1 MSSSESRFVVV
12 MALAAN
18 VGIAVVKFV
27 AAAISGSAAML
38 AEGFHSLAD
47 SGNQLFL
54 LRGTRASRFRPSVR
68 FAFGRGMEIY
78 FWSFLVAVVLFVGGG
93 VVAFMEGLNRL
104 RHPHPDEGG
113 LVFNLVVLGIAAF
126 FELVVAFRV
135 ALKEFNRRRGTRGLV
150 RTVRETKDPT
160 LLVVLFED
168 SVAVLGLAV
177 AAAGLLLAH
186 WTGES
191 YWDAVASMAI
201 GVLLAVTALILAIET
216 KGLLLGES
224 AGREVRA
231 AIRSAALSVPEVETI
246 DRLLTMHLGPDE
258 ILVNMDLVVDAGLS
272 EDEGEAVVRR
282 VEEEIRRLVASG
294 HAGVHRVGGGGLSLA
309 GGRP

>member
-1 MSSSESRFVVV
+1 MSSSESRVVVV

-38 AEGFHSLAD
+38 AEAFHSLAD

-68 FAFGRGMEIY
+68 FPFGRGMEIY

-104 RHPHPDEGG
+104 RNPHPDEGG
-113 LVFNLVVLGIAAF
+113 LALNLAVLGIAAF

-135 ALKEFNRRRGTRGLV
+135 ALKEFNRQRGTRGVV
-150 RTVRETKDPT
+150 RTVQEAKDPT

-168 SVAVLGLAV
+168 SVAVIGLAV

-186 WTGES
+186 WTGDL
-191 YWDAVASMAI
+191 YWDAVASMVI
-201 GVLLAVTALILAIET
+201 GVLLAVTALMLAIET

-231 AIRSAALSVPEVETI
+231 AIRAAVLSVPGVETI
-246 DRLLTMHLGPDE
+246 DRLLTMHLGPEE
-258 ILVNMDLVVDAGLS
+258 ILVNMDLVVDPGLS
-272 EDEGEAVVRR
+272 EAEGEAVVRR
-282 VEEEIRRLVASG
+282 VEDEIRRLVPQAT
-294 HAGVHRVGGGGLSLA
+294 RVFIELGA
-309 GGRP
+309 GG

>member
-1 MSSSESRFVVV
+1 VVV

-18 VGIAVVKFV
+18 VGIAAVKFV

-38 AEGFHSLAD
+38 AESFHSLAD
-47 SGNQLFL
+47 CGNQLFL

-68 FAFGRGMEIY
+68 FPFGRGMEIY

-104 RHPHPDEGG
+104 RHPHPDMGG

-126 FELVVAFRV
+126 FELMVAFRV
-135 ALKEFNRRRGTRGLV
+135 AVKAFNRRRGTRGVV
-150 RTVRETKDPT
+150 RAVREAKDPT

-201 GVLLAVTALILAIET
+201 GVLLTATALILAIET

-231 AIRSAALSVPEVETI
+231 AIRSAALSVPRVETI

-258 ILVNMDLVVDAGLS
+258 ILVNMDLVVDPGLS
-272 EDEGEAVVRR
+272 EEEGEAVVRQ
-282 VEEEIRRLVASG
+282 VEEEIRRLVPQAT
-294 HAGVHRVGGGGLSLA
+294 RVFIELGA
-309 GGRP
+309 GG

>member
-1 MSSSESRFVVV
+1 V

-18 VGIAVVKFV
+18 VGIAAVKFV

-38 AEGFHSLAD
+38 AESFHSLAD
-47 SGNQLFL
+47 CGNQLFL

-68 FAFGRGMEIY
+68 FPFGRGMEIY

-104 RHPHPDEGG
+104 RHPHPDMGG

-126 FELVVAFRV
+126 FELMVAFRV
-135 ALKEFNRRRGTRGLV
+135 AVKAFNRRRGTRGVV
-150 RTVRETKDPT
+150 RAVREAKDPT

-191 YWDAVASMAI
+191 YWDAVASMVI
-201 GVLLAVTALILAIET
+201 GGLLTATALILAIET

-231 AIRSAALSVPEVETI
+231 AIRSAALSVPRVETI

-258 ILVNMDLVVDAGLS
+258 ILVNMDLVVDPGLS
-272 EDEGEAVVRR
+272 EEEGEAVVRQ
-282 VEEEIRRLVASG
+282 VEEEIRRLVPQAT
-294 HAGVHRVGGGGLSLA
+294 RVFIELGA
-309 GGRP
+309 GG

>member
-18 VGIAVVKFV
+18 AGIAVVKFV

-38 AEGFHSLAD
+38 AEAFHSVAD

-113 LVFNLVVLGIAAF
+113 LAFNLAVLGIAAF

-135 ALKEFNRRRGTRGLV
+135 ALKEFNRRRGTRGVV
-150 RTVRETKDPT
+150 RTVREAKDPT

-177 AAAGLLLAH
+177 AAVGLLLAH

-191 YWDAVASMAI
+191 YWDAIASMVI
-201 GVLLAVTALILAIET
+201 GGMLAATAFILAIET

-231 AIRSAALSVPEVETI
+231 AIRAAVLSVPAVETI

-258 ILVNMDLVVDAGLS
+258 ILVNMDLVVDRGLS
-272 EDEGEAVVRR
+272 EAEGEEVVRR
-282 VEEEIRRLVASG
+282 VEEEIRRVVPQAT
-294 HAGVHRVGGGGLSLA
+294 RVFIELGADG
-309 GGRP
+309 